1 MPAGDARRWSAVGQY
16 LRAAAIPV
24 MMTEEVDPGR
34 MLVIVRARLN
44 GPDEN
49 FSRLSFLSETS
60 HTRLTL

>member
-1 MPAGDARRWSAVGQY
+1 
-16 LRAAAIPV
+16 
-24 MMTEEVDPGR
+24 MMTEAVDPGR